1 MENRFD
7 LYELPEG
14 HEVRFEEKYD
24 KRLTQ
29 QRRRRI
35 VFRWTASAAV
45 LAAIVA
51 LSLPGNRSSV
61 QKARTPESVY
71 TAYLE
76 QVGELYALLASQPEE
91 DGVDREAVLHELTDE
106 TIPLYD
112 QLPEEMP
119 EREKTAIL
127 KEYYGDILNEAYRL
141 SDNNNIK

>member
-14 HEVRFEEKYD
+14 HAERFEQKCNT
-24 KRLTQ
+24 RLAR

-35 VFRWTASAAV
+35 VFRWAAA
-45 LAAIVA
+45 AAILAVIVA
-51 LSLPGNRSSV
+51 VNLPGNRSSIR
-61 QKARTPESVY
+61 KARTPESVY

-76 QVGELYALLASQPEE
+76 QVGELYALLASNTENE
-91 DGVDREAVLHELTDE
+91 TVDWESVLHELTDE

-119 EREKTAIL
+119 EREKTLIL
-127 KEYYGDILNEAYRL
+127 KDYYGGILREAGQL
-141 SDNNNIK
+141 SDNNK